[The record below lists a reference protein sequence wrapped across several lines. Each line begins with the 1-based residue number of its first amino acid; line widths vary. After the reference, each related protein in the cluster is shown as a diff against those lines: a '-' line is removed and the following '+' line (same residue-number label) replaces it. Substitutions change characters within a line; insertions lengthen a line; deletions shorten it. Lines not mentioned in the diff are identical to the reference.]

1 MELRDHPLMSFHGPS
16 NWPPVWTQGRQG
28 GKVVRDEVG
37 ILRYIHAYDKVPN
50 KCFLVIEYKEEH
62 YVGTLLF
69 DDVTFGHQITTLLR
83 QHIGRSIEE
92 IGDLDLSYLL

>member
-1 MELRDHPLMSFHGPS
+1 MRFHGVS

-37 ILRYIHAYDKVPN
+37 VLMYIHSYESSLN
-50 KCFLVIEYKEEH
+50 KCYLVIEYRWEH

-69 DDVTFGHQITTLLR
+69 DDATFCHQITVLLR

-92 IGDLDLSYLL
+92 IGDLDLSHTL